1 VAEPLPVPH
10 PGPGTQSA
18 LETAA
23 LAPLRFLIVDDERTN
38 LLVLRAILEHAGHQV
53 IEADNGANAV
63 LAFERERPDMVLMD
77 VMMPVM
83 DGYDATRRI
92 KALAGSHFVP
102 VIFLTALTDE
112 AALARCIEAGGDDF
126 LTKPYN
132 RVILQSKI
140 SALLRLRE
148 LYWVREKQRD
158 EIQLHHQRLQQEQ
171 TLAERIFS
179 KVVHRGCLDSPAI
192 RYLVSPVA
200 LFNGDL
206 LLAARRPSGGL
217 LVMLGDFTGHGLPA
231 AVAALPAAEIF
242 YEMTAKGY
250 SIGEIVGEINHKLKS
265 MLPPELFLAA
275 CLLEL
280 DVSGASLAV
289 WNGGIPDVLIRDA
302 HGKALRRLPS
312 RHLPLGVVN
321 NAGLD
326 RSVELAR
333 LDASD
338 RIYVYTDGLTEA
350 ANSNGEM
357 FGDQRLSRCLAE
369 GTDDPYALLCATL
382 ARFRGDIA
390 QRDDITLLEL
400 TTAAAGQIA
409 ATDTSMSVVPPH
421 PPAHWRVTLE
431 LKIDALRQ
439 AAPLPPVLQ
448 LVTELQALNEHR
460 ERIYLIV
467 AELFNNALE
476 HGLLRLDSALKDSP
490 QGFAEYYRLREQA
503 LAVLAEGWI
512 EIELAHVPCKGG
524 GQLTVQVRD
533 SGPGFAGQAFPGS
546 AGNMTASGRGMAL
559 LRSLCKTVVV
569 HAPGNHVEVVYE
581 WP

>member
-1 VAEPLPVPH
+1 MPL
-10 PGPGTQSA
+10 QSLPDGGAIPATVA
-18 LETAA
+18 LE
-23 LAPLRFLIVDDERTN
+23 PLRFLIVDDERTN
-38 LLVLRAILEHAGHQV
+38 LLVLRAILEHDGHQV
-53 IEADNGANAV
+53 IQASDGQEAV
-63 LAFERERPDMVLMD
+63 TAFERERPDIVLMD

-83 DGYDATRRI
+83 DGYEATRSI
-92 KALAGSHFVP
+92 KTLAGSHFVP

-112 AALARCIEAGGDDF
+112 TALARCIEAGGDDF

-132 RVILQSKI
+132 RVILRSKI

-148 LYWVREKQRD
+148 LYRVREQQRD

-171 TLAERIFS
+171 ILAERIFS

-250 SIGEIVGEINHKLKS
+250 SIGEIVGEINQKLKA

-289 WNGGIPDVLIRDA
+289 WNGGIPDVLIRAA
-302 HGKALRRLPS
+302 HGQTLRCLPS
-312 RHLPLGVVN
+312 SHLPLGIVG

-326 RSVELAR
+326 RSIELVR
-333 LDASD
+333 LETGD

-350 ANSNGEM
+350 TNVSGEM
-357 FGDQRLSRCLAE
+357 FGNERLTSCLEDAAE
-369 GTDDPYALLCATL
+369 DPYTLLCATL
-382 ARFRGDIA
+382 ERFRGEFA

-400 TTAAAGQIA
+400 TTAAGGQITA
-409 ATDTSMSVVPPH
+409 SESHTSVVPPH
-421 PPAHWRVTLE
+421 PPAHWRVMLE

-439 AAPLPPVLQ
+439 ADPLPAVLQ

-467 AELFNNALE
+467 AEMFNNALE
-476 HGLLRLDSALKDSP
+476 HGLLRLDSAIKDSP
-490 QGFAEYYRLREQA
+490 QGFADYYERRVQA
-503 LAVLAEGWI
+503 LAVLAEGSI
-512 EIELAHVPCKGG
+512 TIELAHEPRTGG
-524 GQLTVQVRD
+524 GRLSIQVRD
-533 SGPGFAGQAFPGS
+533 SGPGFAEGALTDS
-546 AGNMTASGRGMAL
+546 SGNMSASGRGLTL
-559 LRSLCKTVVV
+559 LHSLCKHVIV
-569 HAPGNHVEVVYE
+569 HAPGNHVEAVYE